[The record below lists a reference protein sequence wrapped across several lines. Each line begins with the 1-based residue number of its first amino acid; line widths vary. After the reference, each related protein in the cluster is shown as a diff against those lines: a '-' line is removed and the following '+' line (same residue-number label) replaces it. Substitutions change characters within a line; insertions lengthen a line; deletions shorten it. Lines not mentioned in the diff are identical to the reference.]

1 MLYGVLKFL
10 RAMYRYIPQSLIA
23 RHKKNFILH
32 AESIENKNKIKVEKS
47 RKAYSLGKCRERRLT
62 YRKSV

>member
-1 MLYGVLKFL
+1 VLKIL

-23 RHKKNFILH
+23 RHTENFILY
-32 AESIENKNKIKVEKS
+32 AESIKNKNKIKVEKS
-47 RKAYSLGKCRERRLT
+47 HEAYSLGKCRERRLT